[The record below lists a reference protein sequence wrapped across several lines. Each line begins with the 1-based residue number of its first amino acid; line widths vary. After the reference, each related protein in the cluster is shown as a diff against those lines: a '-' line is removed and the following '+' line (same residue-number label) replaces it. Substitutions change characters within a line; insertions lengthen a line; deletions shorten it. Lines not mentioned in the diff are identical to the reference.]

1 MLSKRAMSSSFFPV
15 VGYPEIPDGIPDI
28 DDDFDDKDGIVEE
41 EEDEDGFV
49 VVSTEDG
56 EYEFVSYSS
65 PKQ

>member
-1 MLSKRAMSSSFFPV
+1 MSSSFFPV

-41 EEDEDGFV
+41 EDEDGFV
-49 VVSTEDG
+49 VISTEDG
-56 EYEFVSYSS
+56 EYEFVSYLP

>member
-41 EEDEDGFV
+41 EDEDGFV
-49 VVSTEDG
+49 VISTEDG
-56 EYEFVSYSS
+56 EYEFVSYLP

>member
-1 MLSKRAMSSSFFPV
+1 MSSSFFPV

-41 EEDEDGFV
+41 EDEDGFV
-49 VVSTEDG
+49 VVFTEDG
-56 EYEFVSYSS
+56 EYEFVSYLP